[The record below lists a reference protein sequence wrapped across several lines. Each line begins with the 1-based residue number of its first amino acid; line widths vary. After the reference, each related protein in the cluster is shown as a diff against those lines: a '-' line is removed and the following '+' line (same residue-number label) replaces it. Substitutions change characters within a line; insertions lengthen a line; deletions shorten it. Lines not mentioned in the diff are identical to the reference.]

1 MRQLTQLEKRL
12 LIILAIQKQMV
23 ETGTIGDFSKTIN
36 TTSNEIKQLQETLKE
51 LARWVGEL
59 MMYYIQPLVQNL
71 LGLAIAGRE
80 VAKSFNILKGY
91 TLPNFMSK
99 DATSGLEETNEQ
111 VDNLL
116 ESVESLKKAMLGF
129 DEINVIGASQTNTES
144 TELETIYSEIG
155 KYSSVLGDTENQA
168 NGVAESI
175 LTWLGYTK
183 QIQDITLSNG
193 ETIQETVWVLEE
205 LNPKLKEIATIVATV
220 LGTIATFAIGSKIAD
235 IVVKFKQLLPLIK
248 GAEAGV
254 TATAG
259 SVAGIVAGVT
269 AVVALIVASFV
280 DVYKNNEKFAKSV
293 NNTIDR
299 IKNSILRIINNVKS
313 IIQVLVD
320 FFNSD
325 MASNLKNGLASI
337 GKLFLDI
344 VALATTFISL
354 DFKGFIK
361 TWGDA
366 FVDMFNA
373 FKGIILFIWDVIKSF
388 AIDLYEI
395 VLVPIGNFFANL
407 WETVS
412 NGFME
417 LVTTIGMFF
426 TNLWASIS
434 NGFKVAWT
442 SVSEWFVSTWEG
454 VSSWFTSL
462 PEKFKQAW
470 VGVSEWFNN
479 NIWKPIGNF
488 FASILNGVIGGFE
501 SFLNFFVDTINGL
514 TGGLS
519 SIWEWAGI
527 PAIGE
532 IQKVTFN
539 KIPMMANGGVV
550 SKPTVAMVGE
560 YSGATSNPE
569 IVTPENLMRSVFLE
583 SMLPLMEAIVSGDN
597 NVVNAIEDLANRPIE
612 VNGKRV
618 SEAIYDDLKD
628 TASRKGQEQL
638 AFAK

>member
-1 MRQLTQLEKRL
+1 
-12 LIILAIQKQMV
+12 
-23 ETGTIGDFSKTIN
+23 
-36 TTSNEIKQLQETLKE
+36 
-51 LARWVGEL
+51 
-59 MMYYIQPLVQNL
+59 MYYIQPLVQNL

-99 DATSGLEETNEQ
+99 DATSGLEETTEQ

-116 ESVESLKKAMLGF
+116 ESVESLKKSMLGF

-205 LNPKLKEIATIVATV
+205 LNPKLKEIATIVASV
-220 LGTIATFAIGSKIAD
+220 LGTLATFAIGSKIAD

-280 DVYKNNEKFAKSV
+280 DVYKNNEKFANAVKKTL
-293 NNTIDR
+293 NTIKSSVLKIIDN
-299 IKNSILRIINNVKS
+299 IKVVINILVT
-313 IIQVLVD
+313 

-325 MASNLKNGLASI
+325 LASNLKNALAYV
-337 GKLFLDI
+337 GKVLLDI
-344 VALATTFISL
+344 VELATTFLAL
-354 DFKGFIK
+354 DFK
-361 TWGDA
+361 A
-366 FVDMFNA
+366 FGQSLINVCLDFWEVI
-373 FKGIILFIWDVIKSF
+373 KGIVLFIWDIIKSF
-388 AIDLYEI
+388 ATDVYEL
-395 VLVPIGNFFANL
+395 VFVPIGNFFVNL
-407 WETVS
+407 WGTVS

-442 SVSEWFVSTWEG
+442 SVSEWFVSTWESISSWFATLPETFVAMWEG

-470 VGVSEWFNN
+470 AGVSEWFNN